1 MLLRA
6 FVLCMAAMVGAVHA
20 NASAQLHIAWSVD
33 VDQRLPNA
41 PLALSAPAVID
52 ADGQSYIV
60 LGAQDSWVHVYDM
73 DGTDIQRIRIEAPS
87 DSGVL
92 ALPNQLVVLGDT
104 AGMLYG
110 VDPVQGKIQW
120 QIQLTAGLTGTPVA
134 IGDDFLVQTTD
145 NRIYRFSASGKK
157 QWSFSGQNNT
167 LGMYLNASPLVLG
180 SKIYV
185 LLNNGDAI
193 ALKADSGDLLWKNQL
208 LLSSESASL
217 SDIKT
222 PLAAPVFLS
231 QLHLDGEVNKD
242 VLLAPLFQGDLQVIS
257 ASDGS
262 LLLNLPIS
270 LHSSPVLVDKI
281 LYMADSTG
289 YVHAYDIEKGNR
301 LWSKKL
307 TPAGLLGPVF
317 WQGALWVVSNQGTVY
332 QLDMQGDVK
341 AQASLSGYIS
351 REPLLT
357 PNGLLV
363 RTERGEMVMVKP

>member
-6 FVLCMAAMVGAVHA
+6 FVLCMMAVAGAMHA

-41 PLALSAPAVID
+41 PLALSVPAVID
-52 ADGQSYIV
+52 AGGQSYIV

-73 DGTDIQRIRIEAPS
+73 DGRDIRRIRIQAPS

-92 ALPNQLVVLGDT
+92 ALPNHLVVLGDIT
-104 AGMLYG
+104 GMLYG
-110 VDPVQGKIQW
+110 IDPVHGKIQW
-120 QIQLTAGLTGTPVA
+120 QTQLTAGLTGTPVV
-134 IGDDFLVQTTD
+134 IGDDFVVQTTD
-145 NRIYRFSASGKK
+145 NRVYRFSASGEK

-167 LGMYLNASPLVLG
+167 LGMYLNASPLVRG
-180 SKIYV
+180 SYIYA

-193 ALKADSGDLLWKNQL
+193 ALKAANGDLLWKNQL

-222 PLAAPVFLS
+222 PLSAPVFLS

-257 ASDGS
+257 AADGS

-270 LHSSPVLVDKI
+270 LRSSPVLVGKV

-301 LWSKKL
+301 LWSRKISSE
-307 TPAGLLGPVF
+307 GLLGPVF
-317 WQGALWVVSNQGTVY
+317 WQDALWVANNQGTIY
-332 QLDMQGDVK
+332 QLDLQGNVK
-341 AQASLSGYIS
+341 AQTVLSGYIS
-351 REPLLT
+351 RPPLLT
-357 PNGLLV
+357 PNGLLL
-363 RTERGEMVMVKP
+363 RTERGEMVMVTP

>member
-6 FVLCMAAMVGAVHA
+6 FVLCMMVVAGAMHA

-41 PLALSAPAVID
+41 PLALSVPAVIG
-52 ADGQSYIV
+52 AGGQSYIV

-73 DGTDIQRIRIEAPS
+73 DGRDIRRIRIQAPS

-92 ALPNQLVVLGDT
+92 ALPNHLVVLGDIS
-104 AGMLYG
+104 GMLYG
-110 VDPVQGKIQW
+110 IDPVHGKIQW
-120 QIQLTAGLTGTPVA
+120 QTQLTAGLTGTPVV
-134 IGDDFLVQTTD
+134 IGDDFVVQTTD
-145 NRIYRFSASGKK
+145 NRVYRFSASGEK

-167 LGMYLNASPLVLG
+167 LGMYLNASPLVRG
-180 SKIYV
+180 SHIYV

-193 ALKADSGDLLWKNQL
+193 ALKANNGDLLWKNQL

-222 PLAAPVFLS
+222 PLSAPVFLP

-270 LHSSPVLVDKI
+270 LRSSPVLVDKV

-289 YVHAYDIEKGNR
+289 YVHAYDIEKGDR
-301 LWSKKL
+301 LWSKKIS
-307 TPAGLLGPVF
+307 AKGLLGPVF
-317 WQGALWVVSNQGTVY
+317 WQDTLWVANNQGTIY
-332 QLDMQGDVK
+332 QLDLQGNVK
-341 AQASLSGYIS
+341 AQTILSGYIS
-351 REPLLT
+351 RPPLLT
-357 PNGLLV
+357 PNGLLL
-363 RTERGEMVMVKP
+363 RTERGEMVMVTP